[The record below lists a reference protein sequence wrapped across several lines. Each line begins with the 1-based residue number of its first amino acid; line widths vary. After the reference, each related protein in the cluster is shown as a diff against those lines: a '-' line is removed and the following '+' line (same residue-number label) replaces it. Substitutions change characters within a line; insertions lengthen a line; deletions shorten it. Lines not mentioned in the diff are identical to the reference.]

1 MSGVQQIS
9 PHPGA
14 VTPGAGTAGGVRLM
28 PVVPCQDARGCL
40 LPVGFDALPFAPA
53 RMFVVRDVPAGTLRG
68 GHAHRSARQWLLCV
82 AGRVEVAWRP
92 ALAGDEAMQSVVLDR
107 PDQALLIEAGVWASQ
122 RYVESGSILIVL
134 SSEPFDEASY
144 LDAPPPRARV
154 SNAP

>member
-1 MSGVQQIS
+1 MN
-9 PHPGA
+9 GA
-14 VTPGAGTAGGVRLM
+14 RQVSADPPARTSGAGASDSVRMM
-28 PVVPCQDARGCL
+28 PVVACRDARGCL

-53 RMFVVRDVPAGTLRG
+53 RMFVVRDVPVGTLRG

-92 ALAGDEAMQSVVLDR
+92 ALATNESVQTVVLDR

-134 SSEPFDEASY
+134 SSEPFDETSY
-144 LDAPPPRARV
+144 LDAAPPRTGA